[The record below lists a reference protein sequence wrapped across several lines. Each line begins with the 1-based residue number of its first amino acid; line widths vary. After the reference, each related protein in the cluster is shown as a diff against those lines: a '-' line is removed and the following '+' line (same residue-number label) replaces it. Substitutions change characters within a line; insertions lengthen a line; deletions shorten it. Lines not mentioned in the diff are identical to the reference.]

1 MATDKPKLTPVPDL
15 PWYES
20 LRLFLEPYEPSSR
33 QESDKTFTSTEIIRA
48 VEAHHGVPQGVVGKE
63 IYVWMAPEDFV
74 RAMRYLGY
82 REENLSG
89 TELEWLMRKK

>member
-1 MATDKPKLTPVPDL
+1 MATDKELTPVTEL

-20 LRLFLEPYEPSSR
+20 LRLFLEPYFPSTK
-33 QESDKTFTSTEIIRA
+33 EHSDKTMTSAEIIRA
-48 VEAHHGVPQGVVGKE
+48 IEAHHGVPQGIVGKE

-74 RAMRYLGY
+74 RAMRHLGY
-82 REENLSG
+82 REENVSG

>member
-1 MATDKPKLTPVPDL
+1 MTTDKSELTPVPDL

-33 QESDKTFTSTEIIRA
+33 EMSDKQFSSTEIIRA
-48 VEAHHGVPQGVVGKE
+48 IEAHHGVPQGIVGKE
-63 IYVWMAPEDFV
+63 IYVWMSPEDFV

-82 REENLSG
+82 REENVSG